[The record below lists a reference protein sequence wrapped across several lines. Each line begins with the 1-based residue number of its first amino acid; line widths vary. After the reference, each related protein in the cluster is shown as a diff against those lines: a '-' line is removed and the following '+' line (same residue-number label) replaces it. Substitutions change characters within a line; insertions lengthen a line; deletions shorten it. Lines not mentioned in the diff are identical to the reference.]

1 MTGLWAFERQMHFQ
15 KYQGSAIVV
24 RLGTSEYI
32 NSSALVGTRAGRKE
46 LRLSTGNQNLKMKE
60 KTR

>member
-1 MTGLWAFERQMHFQ
+1 MPYQ